1 MPKGRD
7 IPWVRLLSMA
17 VTVALDELHD
27 ELNAN
32 GHPTLRPVHGYALN
46 AMLNGHTTASAIAPL
61 LGMTKQGAARIVQH
75 LVDEGYAQY
84 TDGSGAPDARS
95 KPLALTARGRDA
107 IGLAIEVQDRI
118 EARWADVA
126 GERSMATA
134 RRAMQKAVGHDR
146 DELPAVRLGW

>member
-1 MPKGRD
+1 MPKGSD

-75 LVDEGYAQY
+75 LVDEGYVEY
-84 TDGSGAPDARS
+84 DSGVPDARS
-95 KPLALTARGRDA
+95 KPLALTARGRGA

-126 GERSMATA
+126 GERAMTTA
-134 RRAMQKAVGHDR
+134 RRAMEKAVGHDR
-146 DELPAVRLGW
+146 DGLPAVRLGW